1 MFDLLTKVLNIK
13 FYGWKVREDYDGIPM
28 RFSENQLPSSIASN
42 TDTDLKKKASLKRR
56 RFK

>member
-13 FYGWKVREDYDGIPM
+13 FYGWKVREDNDGIPM

-42 TDTDLKKKASLKRR
+42 TETDLKKKASLKRR